1 MNISVLKSINSLF
14 NTSSIYIC
22 QNDRMISSVS
32 ELENMQVPLRGKATI
47 LTVGRWMRK
56 HNQQMN
62 CIINLR
68 KYAGIDKW
76 Y

>member
-14 NTSSIYIC
+14 NTRSIEIY
-22 QNDRMISSVS
+22 QNDHMISSVS
-32 ELENMQVPLRGKATI
+32 DLENMQVPLRGTATI
-47 LTVGRWMRK
+47 LTVGRWMGK
-56 HNQQMN
+56 HNQQTD
-62 CIINLR
+62 CINLR

>member
-14 NTSSIYIC
+14 NTRSIDIN
-22 QNDRMISSVS
+22 QNDRMLSSVS
-32 ELENMQVPLRGKATI
+32 DLENMQVPLRGKATI
-47 LTVGRWMRK
+47 FTVGRWMRRK

-62 CIINLR
+62 CINLR

>member
-32 ELENMQVPLRGKATI
+32 ELENMQVPLRGIATI
-47 LTVGRWMRK
+47 LTVGRWMGK

-62 CIINLR
+62 SINLR

>member
-14 NTSSIYIC
+14 NTRSIDIN

-32 ELENMQVPLRGKATI
+32 DMEKMQVPLRGKATI

-56 HNQQMN
+56 QNQQMD
-62 CIINLR
+62 CINLC

>member
-14 NTSSIYIC
+14 NISSIYIS

-32 ELENMQVPLRGKATI
+32 ELENMQGPLRGIATI
-47 LTVGRWMRK
+47 LKVGRWMGK

-62 CIINLR
+62 SINLR

>member
-1 MNISVLKSINSLF
+1 MDISVLKSINSLF
-14 NTSSIYIC
+14 NTSSIDIC

-32 ELENMQVPLRGKATI
+32 ELENMQVPLRGIATI
-47 LTVGRWMRK
+47 LKVGRWMGK

-62 CIINLR
+62 SINLR

>member
-14 NTSSIYIC
+14 NTRSIDIN
-22 QNDRMISSVS
+22 QNDRMISSMS
-32 ELENMQVPLRGKATI
+32 DLENMQVPLRGKATI
-47 LTVGRWMRK
+47 LTVGRWMGK

-62 CIINLR
+62 CINLQ

>member
-14 NTSSIYIC
+14 NTRSIDIN
-22 QNDRMISSVS
+22 QNDRMITSVS
-32 ELENMQVPLRGKATI
+32 DVENMQVPLRVKATI
-47 LTVGRWMRK
+47 LTVGRWIGK
-56 HNQQMN
+56 HNQQMD
-62 CIINLR
+62 CINLW

>member
-14 NTSSIYIC
+14 NTRSIDIN

-32 ELENMQVPLRGKATI
+32 DMEKMQVPLRGKATI

>member
-14 NTSSIYIC
+14 NISSIYIS

-32 ELENMQVPLRGKATI
+32 ELENMQVPLRGIATI
-47 LTVGRWMRK
+47 LKVGRWMGK

-62 CIINLR
+62 SINLR